1 MFMVN
6 VGKYTS
12 PMDPMGMVDLRQ
24 RQPGTVSF
32 FFLKKTHQRL
42 VFVYA
47 FCSTPQQFPVFFVG
61 TATWQLGVP
70 AKVLGM
76 RPPGL
81 RFLFEKK
88 N

>member
-24 RQPGTVSF
+24 KQLGTVSF
-32 FFLKKTHQRL
+32 FLKKHIRDS
-42 VFVYA
+42 FFYA

-61 TATWQLGVP
+61 TATWQLGN
-70 AKVLGM
+70 AKVLEDIM
-76 RPPGL
+76 ELLP
-81 RFLFEKK
+81 FFDIF
-88 N
+88 